1 MDSFHRL
8 LVSLAF
14 LLVSVHFVNVKQ
26 EKSICI
32 QKEIASSSNQ
42 NQATAATEGS
52 DLSLDDFSQIQTR
65 INTKALRRSKS
76 TQSRKTYTA
85 AYLFISHRNMICQQL
100 VASKN
105 LAILNKPHA
114 DYYLHT
120 LKRLRI

>member
-65 INTKALRRSKS
+65 INTKALRRAKS
-76 TQSRKTYTA
+76 TQSRRTYNS
-85 AYLFISHRNMICQQL
+85 AYLLIARHNMVCQQM

>member
-8 LVSLAF
+8 LISLAF

-26 EKSICI
+26 EKSIRI
-32 QKEIASSSNQ
+32 QKEIAPISNQ
-42 NQATAATEGS
+42 NQATSAIEGS

-76 TQSRKTYTA
+76 AQSRRNCTV
-85 AYLFISHRNMICQQL
+85 AYLFISRRNMIFQQM